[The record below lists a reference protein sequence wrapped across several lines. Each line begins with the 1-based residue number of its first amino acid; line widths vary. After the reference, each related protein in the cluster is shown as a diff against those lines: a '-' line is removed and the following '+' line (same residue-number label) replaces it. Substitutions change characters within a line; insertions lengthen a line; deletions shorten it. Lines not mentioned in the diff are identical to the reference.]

1 MPKRFLSFGAAN
13 AGLAVGCGAFG
24 AHGLKAVLSTDM
36 LAVWQTG
43 VTYQMWHALGLIL
56 VSLLLQSAPNA
67 KLLHWA
73 GWLMLAGMVLFSGS
87 LYGLALTQLKALGII
102 TPLGGICFLAA
113 WSLVTL
119 FSLTKH
125 QP

>member
-1 MPKRFLSFGAAN
+1 MTRRFLSFGTAS
-13 AGLAVGCGAFG
+13 AGLAVGFGAFG
-24 AHGLKAVLSTDM
+24 AHGLKAVLSADM

-43 VTYQMWHALGLIL
+43 VNYQMWHSLGLIL

-67 KLLHWA
+67 KQLHWA
-73 GWLMLAGMVLFSGS
+73 GGLMLLGMVLFSGS
-87 LYGLALTQLKALGII
+87 LYGLALTQLNSLGII